1 MMESEQKPAVR
12 LAVVGLGGIGCALV
26 VRIARMP
33 FEQITLV
40 DGDRVEA
47 ANLEK
52 QELYA
57 EVDIG
62 KPKAEV
68 AAAWIRIAPV
78 KARIVPMDAFVDPHN
93 VEELISMHDIVAD
106 CTDDLHVRRL
116 IDRTCRDYGVP
127 LVSGAV
133 HGRQGQVITLHRPG
147 AGEDL
152 SLGDLFPGK
161 AAVEQDGC
169 DMRQVPLDVLD
180 QVAARMAM
188 YIRELLNGGQ
198 PMNGR
203 IDLYEGTARAWSQ
216 IEPPRTA

>member
-1 MMESEQKPAVR
+1 MMEQEQKPPIR
-12 LAVVGLGGIGCALV
+12 LAVVGLGGIGCALL

-33 FEQITLV
+33 FEQITLA
-40 DGDRVEA
+40 DGDRVESS
-47 ANLEK
+47 NLEK

-62 KPKAEV
+62 RPKADV

-78 KARIVPMDAFVDPHN
+78 KARIVPLDAFVDLNN
-93 VEELISMHDIVAD
+93 VEELISMHDIIAD

-116 IDRTCRDYGVP
+116 IDRACRDYGVP

-133 HGRQGQVITLHRPG
+133 HGHQGQVITLHRPG
-147 AGEDL
+147 AHEDL

-161 AAVEQDGC
+161 AGVDQDGC

-198 PMNGR
+198 PVNGR
-203 IDLYEGTARAWSQ
+203 IDLYEGKVRAWSQ
-216 IEPPRTA
+216 IEPPRKA

>member
-1 MMESEQKPAVR
+1 MTEHVNEPSLR

-26 VRIARMP
+26 VRLARMP

-47 ANLEK
+47 GNLEK

-62 KPKAEV
+62 RSKAEV
-68 AAAWIRIAPV
+68 AAAWIAIAPV

-93 VEELISMHDIVAD
+93 VEELVSMHDIIAD

-116 IDRTCRDYGVP
+116 IDRTCRDFGVP

-133 HGRQGQVITLHRPG
+133 HGRQGQVIVLHRFFAVPRQDRFVLG
-147 AGEDL
+147 YGQIVNAGVD
-152 SLGDLFPGK
+152 
-161 AAVEQDGC
+161 
-169 DMRQVPLDVLD
+169 
-180 QVAARMAM
+180 
-188 YIRELLNGGQ
+188 
-198 PMNGR
+198 
-203 IDLYEGTARAWSQ
+203 
-216 IEPPRTA
+216 